1 MLSPGDPRLESRLK
15 LMRSNQKFLLIP
27 ISFIGLRMWNI
38 TADVM
43 FGFIRPDDHHR
54 YKVLVYLDV
63 SYMYVCGL
71 HVCVCVCVRVCM
83 CVCVCM
89 HVCMCAC
96 ERVCEHVGWLCE
108 CVYYVGN

>member
-1 MLSPGDPRLESRLK
+1 
-15 LMRSNQKFLLIP
+15 
-27 ISFIGLRMWNI
+27 MWNI
-38 TADVM
+38 TAGVV

-71 HVCVCVCVRVCM
+71 RVRVRARACVHVCVCV
-83 CVCVCM
+83 

-96 ERVCEHVGWLCE
+96 EHVCEHVGCLCE